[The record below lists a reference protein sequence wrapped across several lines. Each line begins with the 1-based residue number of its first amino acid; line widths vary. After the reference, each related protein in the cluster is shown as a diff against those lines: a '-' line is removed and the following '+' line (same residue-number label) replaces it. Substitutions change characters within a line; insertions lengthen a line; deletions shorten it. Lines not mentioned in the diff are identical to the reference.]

1 MSCGNPL
8 RSNVRQIMS
17 SWFACSLGF
26 GVLLIC
32 GCGGSSGPER
42 ASLSGQV
49 TFDGVPVE
57 KGTIAFIP
65 DGKTV
70 GPTAGGVIEKGRYS
84 VSRESGPVLGTHLV
98 EITAYRPGKQIEVAG
113 AGGASGGPS
122 GGGSVQETEMYIP
135 EQYNK
140 KTTLTV
146 TIKSGSNVHDFP
158 LKSMPSAK

>member
-1 MSCGNPL
+1 MILKSPSRVAGY
-8 RSNVRQIMS
+8 RFVTSRFI
-17 SWFACSLGF
+17 CSLGL
-26 GVLLIC
+26 GIVMIC
-32 GCGGSSGPER
+32 GCGGTSGPER

-49 TFDGVPVE
+49 TFDGTPVE
-57 KGTIAFIP
+57 NGSIAFIP

-70 GPTAGGVIEKGRYS
+70 GPTAGGVIEKGRYT
-84 VSRESGPVLGTHLV
+84 VARESGPVLGTHLV
-98 EITAYRPGKQIEVAG
+98 EIRAHRPGKQIEVAG

-146 TIKSGSNVHDFP
+146 TIKSGSNVHDFA
-158 LKSMPSAK
+158 LKSTP